1 MSDIPP
7 SVTPLYIS
15 VNVANA
21 RYRKRAV
28 DYVSFGSGGDAVLV
42 SDISAAS
49 QFKLYEGY
57 MIDLANGE
65 YVGTDATSG
74 TPALEEFTDPA
85 SASNNWSSSGGS
97 ISFGDVSFCYNSDN
111 ELFMVFPGA
120 SLPAGCV
127 NCVLDSAPG
136 TFSPSLDISTI

>member
-1 MSDIPP
+1 M
-7 SVTPLYIS
+7 
-15 VNVANA
+15 NVANA

-49 QFKLYEGY
+49 KFKLYEGY

-74 TPALEEFTDPA
+74 TPALEEFVDPA
-85 SASNNWSSSGGS
+85 SASNNWGSSGGS
-97 ISFGDVSFCYNSDN
+97 ITFGDVSFCYNSDN

-120 SLPAGCV
+120 ANPAGCV
-127 NCVLDSAPG
+127 NCVLASAPG
-136 TFSPSLDISTI
+136 TFSASFVFWHYLTNLL